1 MQALKLLLTFTA
13 MVTPNAIIM
22 SAMGWTSAAHLAL
35 LWAWVLISTAVLVLI
50 SDRHRRPELPKR
62 IAIVTLLGWV
72 TLGAMVLGSGW
83 NVRPVVTT
91 LLVLPGVNYL
101 LLEAVGL
108 TPKAA
113 EASLSL
119 P

>member
-1 MQALKLLLTFTA
+1 MWLAANRSFEVLWFIVNIA
-13 MVTPNAIIM
+13 SRAEAPNEMVARSNAPVI
-22 SAMGWTSAAHLAL
+22 
-35 LWAWVLISTAVLVLI
+35 VLIY
-50 SDRHRRPELPKR
+50 DRHRRPELPKR
-62 IAIVTLLGWV
+62 TVIVTLVGWV

-113 EASLSL
+113 AASSPL